1 MRNNQRK
8 AAISAYKERKIAAG
22 IFAIRCNPTGAVWV
36 GKAPDLATI
45 QNRIWFEL
53 RQGNSRHASL
63 QQAWRD
69 HGPEALSFEIIER
82 REEEDVAYVR
92 ARLLQA
98 RLDHHAADLG
108 AERL

>member
-1 MRNNQRK
+1 MRNDERK

-22 IFAIRCNPTGAVWV
+22 IFAIRCLPTGAIWV
-36 GKAPDLATI
+36 GKAPNLSTI
-45 QNRIWFEL
+45 QTRLWFEL

-63 QQAWRD
+63 QQAWCE
-69 HGPEALSFEIIER
+69 HGSEALSFEIIER
-82 REEEDVAYVR
+82 LEEEDVAYVR

-108 AERL
+108 AECL